1 MSTPRRTRWLF
12 DKASY
17 SDGLEGGDAYVR
29 GWVSVGK
36 TRSGGMTI
44 THADSKILV
53 DSEQLYQ
60 IVEGKAPSWMTMRA
74 PAPKYERQMT
84 DCGDIRENGA
94 GAFVDWS
101 VHIRGENRTVIYLL
115 GAYRTRTD
123 SYEACRT
130 DR

>member
-1 MSTPRRTRWLF
+1 
-12 DKASY
+12 
-17 SDGLEGGDAYVR
+17 
-29 GWVSVGK
+29 
-36 TRSGGMTI
+36 
-44 THADSKILV
+44 
-53 DSEQLYQ
+53 
-60 IVEGKAPSWMTMRA
+60 MRA

-115 GAYRTRTD
+115 GAYRTNTD